1 MKLIDCIREIAV
13 ATEKDYEALIYDLV
27 IFAHDREVNDN
38 LYITYYTTKL
48 DGKQVDVSSDVRDC
62 IYFAAAYGNS
72 TRVLKLNKDG
82 KVESMF

>member
-13 ATEKDYEALIYDLV
+13 ATEKDYESLIYDLV

-48 DGKQVDVSSDVRDC
+48 DAKQVDVSSDVRDC
-62 IYFAAAYGNS
+62 IYFAATYGNS
-72 TRVLKLNKDG
+72 TRILKLNKDG